1 MTSPIRQSRWKVGA
15 GIALAIG
22 CLVKVAGEASHH
34 VATRELNVER
44 ISVVS
49 SRPFDEVLSR
59 MEGEVGHPDM
69 AALLRKIAAARS
81 ERELED
87 AVNQAVGPT
96 GLIEFNRFDLG
107 EVLKKDQGEQAPQI
121 VRLLV
126 GNPLIMK
133 QMVRSVPD
141 AGSYAPVTILI
152 DQRPDGVH
160 VSYDRMS
167 SFLAVYGSEKASQV
181 ARDLDLKIET
191 LIQSAAF

>member
-1 MTSPIRQSRWKVGA
+1 MTSQIRQASWAIGA
-15 GIALAIG
+15 GIVLTIS
-22 CLVKVAGEASHH
+22 CLVRVAGEASHRM
-34 VATRELNVER
+34 ATRELHVER
-44 ISVVS
+44 FSAVS

-59 MEGEVGHPDM
+59 LEGQVGHPDM
-69 AALLRKIAAARS
+69 AALLRKISAAES
-81 ERELED
+81 ESELED
-87 AVNQAVGPT
+87 AVNQTVGPT

-107 EVLKKDQGEQAPQI
+107 EVLRKEQGAQAPKI

-133 QMVRSVPD
+133 QMVNFIPD

-167 SFLAVYGSEKASQV
+167 SFLAAYGSERASEV
-181 ARDLDLKIET
+181 ARVLDIKIET
-191 LIQSAAF
+191 LIKSAAF

>member
-1 MTSPIRQSRWKVGA
+1 MTSWIRQLGWGVRW
-15 GIALAIG
+15 GIVVTIG
-22 CLVKVAGEASHH
+22 CLAGVAGEATHP

-44 ISVVS
+44 FSVVS

-59 MEGEVGHPDM
+59 IEREVGHPDM
-69 AALLRKIAAARS
+69 ASLLRKIAAAKNES
-81 ERELED
+81 ELED
-87 AVNQAVGPT
+87 AVNQTVGPT

-107 EVLKKDQGEQAPQI
+107 EVLRKEQGERAPPM

-133 QMVRSVPD
+133 QMVNFVPD
-141 AGSYAPVTILI
+141 AGSYAPVTVLI

-181 ARDLDLKIET
+181 ARALDAKIET
-191 LIQSAAF
+191 LIKSAAF